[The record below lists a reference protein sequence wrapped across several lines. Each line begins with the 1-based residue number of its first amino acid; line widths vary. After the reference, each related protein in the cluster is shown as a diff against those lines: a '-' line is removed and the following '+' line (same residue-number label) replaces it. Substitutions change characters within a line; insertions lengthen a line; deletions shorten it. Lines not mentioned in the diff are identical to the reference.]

1 MSNDFKYSKETC
13 IMTQKIS
20 IQYMNNQ
27 VFNFVLISIQYRFS
41 KVEGA
46 NYNFDFEG
54 GF

>member
-1 MSNDFKYSKETC
+1 
-13 IMTQKIS
+13 
-20 IQYMNNQ
+20 MNNQ